1 MTKHKK
7 PRYSRHAP
15 AKSGAGFDS
24 LKQTGAQQHRSS
36 YIRGFFVPAV
46 QLGLFGE
53 LYGDALARA
62 DSSFRSVNPI
72 QLATLCLTA
81 SGGEFNP
88 HKLEPIMTNPAQ
100 NPSAV
105 SVFQFQ
111 SSFDVRIITIDGNP
125 WFVAAD
131 VSAALDYR
139 NAPDMT
145 RSLDDDET
153 ATHNLRI
160 RSENGIEQSREVTI
174 INESGLYSAILKSR
188 KPEAKKF
195 KKWVTSE
202 VLPSIRK
209 TGQYI
214 APTVAR
220 PAQRDN
226 TPCNNAQ
233 MREIKIL
240 AHDIGQCFHFSKSA
254 TQMAL
259 NHLRVQFHLQNI
271 VDLPAADYAAAMHTL
286 QYLHS
291 VCRQYLVWRTD
302 SDQQAI
308 ALLIQQGQPWT
319 PHITK
324 RLRQELNLQIE
335 GNPDWLQLAQR
346 LLSA

>member
-24 LKQTGAQQHRSS
+24 LNQLGAQPHRSS

-46 QLGLFGE
+46 QLDLFGE

-62 DSSFRSVNPI
+62 VSKWRSVNPV
-72 QLATLCLTA
+72 QLTTLCLTA
-81 SGGEFNP
+81 SGGESNP
-88 HKLEPIMTNPAQ
+88 QRLESIMTNPAQ

-105 SVFQFQ
+105 SVFQFE
-111 SSFDVRIITIDGNP
+111 SSFDVRVQLINNEP
-125 WFVAAD
+125 WFCLPDVCAVLDIQNSRDMVAKQ
-131 VSAALDYR
+131 LDGAGVDKIYISYASGKKQVTFVNEPNLYR
-139 NAPDMT
+139 VIF
-145 RSLDDDET
+145 RS
-153 ATHNLRI
+153 N
-160 RSENGIEQSREVTI
+160 
-174 INESGLYSAILKSR
+174 
-188 KPEAKKF
+188 KPEARVF
-195 KKWVTSE
+195 QDWVFND

-214 APTVAR
+214 APTAAR

-226 TPCNNAQ
+226 TPCNSAQ

-240 AHDIGQCFHFSKSA
+240 AHNIGQCFKFSECA
-254 TQMAL
+254 AQMAF
-259 NHLRVQFHLQNI
+259 NHLRVKLHLKNI
-271 VDLPAADYAAAMHTL
+271 ADLSAVDHAEAIHTL
-286 QYLHS
+286 QHLLKIS
-291 VCRQYLVWRTD
+291 KQYQAWRTD

-308 ALLIQQGQPWT
+308 ELLLQQGQPWT

>member
-15 AKSGAGFDS
+15 AKSGAGFRS
-24 LKQTGAQQHRSS
+24 LKSLGAQPHRS

-53 LYGDALARA
+53 LYGDALART
-62 DSSFRSVNPI
+62 DSKGRSSNPM
-72 QLATLCLTA
+72 QLATLCLEA

-88 HKLEPIMTNPAQ
+88 HSLESIMTNPAQ

-111 SSFDVRIITIDGNP
+111 SFFDVRVQLINNEP
-125 WFVAAD
+125 WFCLPDVCAVLDIQNVAQLKNQ
-131 VSAALDYR
+131 LDAKGVCKTYTLTNGGKQQITFVNEPNLYR
-139 NAPDMT
+139 VIF
-145 RSLDDDET
+145 RS
-153 ATHNLRI
+153 N
-160 RSENGIEQSREVTI
+160 
-174 INESGLYSAILKSR
+174 
-188 KPEAKKF
+188 KPEARVF
-195 KKWVTSE
+195 QDWVFND

-214 APTVAR
+214 APTAAR

>member
-7 PRYSRHAP
+7 SRYSRHAP
-15 AKSGAGFDS
+15 AKSGARFDS
-24 LKQTGAQQHRSS
+24 LKPTGAQHRSS

-62 DSSFRSVNPI
+62 DTSGRSVNPV
-72 QLATLCLTA
+72 QLTTLCLTA
-81 SGGEFNP
+81 SGGEFYS
-88 HKLEPIMTNPAQ
+88 HTLESIMTNPAQ

-111 SSFDVRIITIDGNP
+111 SSFDVRVQLINNEP
-125 WFVAAD
+125 WFCLPDVCAVLDIQNSRDMVAKQ
-131 VSAALDYR
+131 LDGAGVDKIYISYASGKKQVTFVNEPNLYR
-139 NAPDMT
+139 VIF
-145 RSLDDDET
+145 RS
-153 ATHNLRI
+153 N
-160 RSENGIEQSREVTI
+160 
-174 INESGLYSAILKSR
+174 
-188 KPEAKKF
+188 KPEARVF
-195 KKWVTSE
+195 QDWVFND

-220 PAQRDN
+220 PAQRDD

-271 VDLPAADYAAAMHTL
+271 VDLPTADYAAAMHTL
-286 QYLHS
+286 QYLRS
-291 VCRQYLVWRTD
+291 VCKQYLVWRTD

-346 LLSA
+346 LLLA